1 MGRIPFTLA
10 EPGTDPTRQP
20 NPMVSRGGGLKDA
33 LPWIGALALFLVGG
47 YLLFIKPN
55 MEEPQETAKATATA
69 APTEAEGGMLSS
81 MDIASDEESPAA
93 TVTPT
98 PTSRITYGVF
108 QDGEQISCWC
118 DLETGEIGGG
128 DPSLCGQYPP
138 TECR

>member
-1 MGRIPFTLA
+1 
-10 EPGTDPTRQP
+10 
-20 NPMVSRGGGLKDA
+20 MVSRGGGLKDA

-47 YLLFIKPN
+47 YFLFIKPN
-55 MEEPQETAKATATA
+55 MTNTPETAKATATA
-69 APTEAEGGMLSS
+69 APTEAGGGGMLSS
-81 MDIASDEESPAA
+81 MDVASDEESPAA
-93 TVTPT
+93 TVTPTPSPTVTPT

>member
-1 MGRIPFTLA
+1 
-10 EPGTDPTRQP
+10 
-20 NPMVSRGGGLKDA
+20 MVSRGGGLKDA